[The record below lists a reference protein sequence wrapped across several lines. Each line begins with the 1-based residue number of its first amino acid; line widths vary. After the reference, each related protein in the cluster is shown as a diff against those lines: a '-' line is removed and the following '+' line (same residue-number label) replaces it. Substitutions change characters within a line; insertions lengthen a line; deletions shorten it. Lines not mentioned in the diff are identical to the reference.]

1 MEEYSDRTPAD
12 VARYP
17 MVPIRDVVIFPFTK
31 VAFKIGRAGSVR
43 ALEEA
48 LASDRIIFLATQHDA
63 TVDEPTPEQI
73 YGVGTLGRIL
83 QSQKLEN
90 GQIKVIVEGRERAT
104 TVRVENDNG
113 AFTALVRRAPQATE
127 AGVRLDALVARVN
140 QLVEQHL
147 RLAPDVQTDA
157 LQQALRTQDPSNMA
171 DALSHQLRIA
181 VEDKQGLLEIFATGA
196 RLQRLVELL
205 EGELEKRQLDKTI
218 QTRVK
223 RQMEKAQKEYY
234 LNEQMKAI
242 HKELGRKDEKAEL
255 EELKKRIEEAGMS
268 DEAKEKALQEL
279 HRLEAMPPMSAEGTV
294 SRTYIDWLLNVPW
307 KQKTKEIRD
316 LAKAEEVLNED
327 HYSLDKIKDRIL
339 EYLAVRQLVK
349 NPKGSILCFV
359 GPPGVGKTSLGK
371 SIARATG
378 RKFVRLSLGGVRDEA
393 EIRGHRRTYIGAL
406 PGQIIQM
413 MKKAGT
419 VNPLILLDEVD
430 KLGADFRGDPS
441 SALLEVLDP
450 EQNNSFQDHY
460 LDVEYDLSK
469 VFFIATA
476 NVLHT
481 IPPPLQDRLEILR
494 LSGYTEREKL
504 EIAKRHLVP
513 KQAEANGLKGE
524 QLEWTNEG
532 LLEII
537 RHYTREAGVRNLER
551 EIGSCCRKVARKFVS
566 ESAGD
571 NFKDVITAER
581 VRDMLGPIK
590 FRQQGVAAES
600 EVGLATGL
608 AWTEVGGEVL
618 QIEATLTNGRGNVTL
633 TGKLGEVMQESAQAA
648 LTCIK
653 SRAERLGM
661 SLDFIRKRDL
671 HIHIP
676 EGAIPK
682 DGPSAGITLA
692 TSMASALTRVPIRK
706 EVAMTGEITLRGR
719 VLPIGGV
726 KEKLL
731 AAHRFG
737 ISTIILPK
745 ENEKDLTEVPE
756 EVRAHLDLHF
766 VETIDEVLALAL
778 EDACPVD
785 EVSTTT
791 DETKTP
797 PLWTTEP
804 PSHGVGTSAE

>member
-1 MEEYSDRTPAD
+1 MEEYSDRIPTD
-12 VARYP
+12 IVRYP

-31 VAFKIGRAGSVR
+31 VAFKIGRPGSVR

-48 LASDRIIFLATQHDA
+48 LASDRTIFLATQHDA
-63 TVDEPTPEQI
+63 SVDEPTPEQI
-73 YGVGTLGRIL
+73 YSVGTLGRIL
-83 QSQKLEN
+83 QHQKQDN
-90 GQIKVIVEGRERAT
+90 GQIKVVVEGRERAT
-104 TVRVENDNG
+104 TVRVENNNG
-113 AFTALVRRAPQATE
+113 AFTAIVRRAPSAPE
-127 AGVRLDALVARVN
+127 DSSRLETFVQRIH

-147 RLAPDVQTDA
+147 RLAPDAQTDA
-157 LQQALRTQDPSNMA
+157 LQTALRNQDPSHLA
-171 DALSHQLRIA
+171 DALASQLRIS
-181 VEDKQGLLEIFATGA
+181 VEDKQGLLEIFSAQA

-205 EGELEKRQLDKTI
+205 EMEIEKRQLDRTI
-218 QTRVK
+218 QARVK

-234 LNEQMKAI
+234 LNEQIKAI
-242 HKELGRKDEKAEL
+242 HKELGRKDEKAEM
-255 EELKKRIEEAGMS
+255 EDLKKRIEEAGMS

-294 SRTYIDWLLNVPW
+294 SRTYIDWLLSVPW
-307 KQKTKEIRD
+307 KQKTKEIKD
-316 LAKAEEVLNED
+316 LSKAEDVLNED
-327 HYSLDKIKDRIL
+327 HHGLEKIKDRIL

-393 EIRGHRRTYIGAL
+393 EVRGHRRTYIGAL

-441 SALLEVLDP
+441 AALLEVLDP
-450 EQNNSFQDHY
+450 EQNNTFQDHY

-481 IPPPLQDRLEILR
+481 IPAPLQDRLEILR

-504 EIAKRHLVP
+504 EIAKRHLVR
-513 KQAEANGLKGE
+513 KQAEGSGLKPE
-524 QLEWTNEG
+524 QVDFTDEG
-532 LLEII
+532 ILEII

-551 EIGSCCRKVARKFVS
+551 EIGSCMRKVARKFVS
-566 ESAGD
+566 ENAGED
-571 NFKDVITAER
+571 FREVVTAER
-581 VRDMLGPIK
+581 VREMLGPIK
-590 FRQQGVAAES
+590 FRQQGMAAES
-600 EVGLATGL
+600 EIGLATGL

-618 QIEATLTNGRGNVTL
+618 QIEATLTKGRGGVTL

-653 SRAERLGM
+653 ARAERLGM
-661 SLDFIRKRDL
+661 SLDIIRKRDL

-692 TSMASALTRVPIRK
+692 TAMASALMRVPVRK
-706 EVAMTGEITLRGR
+706 DVAMTGEITLRGR
-719 VLPIGGV
+719 VFPIGGV

-737 ISTIILPK
+737 ITTLILPK
-745 ENEKDLTEVPE
+745 ENEKDIVEVPE
-756 EVRAHLDLHF
+756 EVLSTMDIHF
-766 VETIDEVLALAL
+766 VETIDEVLSLAL
-778 EDACPVD
+778 EDSCPTDAASD
-785 EVSTTT
+785 E
-791 DETKTP
+791 DKTP
-797 PLWTTEP
+797 PIWTTEP
-804 PSHGVGTSAE
+804 PAQGVQTSAE